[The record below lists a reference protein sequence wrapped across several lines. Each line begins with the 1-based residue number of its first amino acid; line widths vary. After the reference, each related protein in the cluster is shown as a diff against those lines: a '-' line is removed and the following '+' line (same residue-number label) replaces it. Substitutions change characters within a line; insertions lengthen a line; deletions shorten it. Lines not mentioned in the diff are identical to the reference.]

1 MANLI
6 TFSCPQTGM
15 DVQAFLHTREMA
27 DRTQPAYEAVK
38 CTACTRLHFID
49 TTTGKPLGRAK

>member
-6 TFSCPQTGM
+6 TFCYPQTGL
-15 DVQAFLHTREMA
+15 DVQAFLHMREMA
-27 DRTQPAYEAVK
+27 ERTQPPYEAVK

-49 TTTGKPLGRAK
+49 KGTGKALGQR